1 MFSKVHS
8 VALNG
13 LDAYLVRVEAD
24 ISDGLPQFQMV
35 GYLSSEVK
43 EAGDRVRTALRN
55 TGIVLPPKRITVN
68 LAPASIR
75 KAGTRFDLP
84 VAAALL
90 ASLGKIP
97 GENLHETMLAGE
109 LSLNG
114 QVLRVP
120 GIMAL
125 VEAARNQG
133 MKRCIVPR
141 GNAAE
146 GAVLKGIEVLG
157 ISSLEEFIQ
166 VTRHP
171 EHAIPEQVA
180 LEALLEQT
188 QALCEEDFSQI
199 NGQSAV
205 KRAAE
210 VAAAGMHNLLL
221 IGPPGSGKTMI
232 AKRIPGILPPLSLE
246 ESLEIS
252 KIYSVAGLLPEETP
266 LLTQRPF
273 RAPHH
278 TVTAEALAGGG
289 RVPIPGEISLSSR
302 GILFLDELPE
312 FRRNALEILRQPLE
326 ERKVCI
332 SRAAGTYR
340 FPAEFMLVAA
350 MNPCACGYYP
360 DRNRCRCAERDVAR
374 YLGKISQ
381 PLLDR
386 IDICAEAP
394 QISYEELTGT
404 GKNES
409 SAQIRKRVEAA
420 HLRQKERY
428 RDLPI
433 HFNGQLKGE
442 LLKQYCPLNK
452 EGEEIL
458 KQAFVQL
465 NLSARAY
472 HKIIRVART
481 IADLEEKEQIE
492 DSHILEAVRYR
503 PPNRN
508 EWMGEG

>member
-1 MFSKVHS
+1 MDCIK
-8 VALNG
+8 
-13 LDAYLVRVEAD
+13 
-24 ISDGLPQFQMV
+24 MV
-35 GYLSSEVK
+35 
-43 EAGDRVRTALRN
+43 
-55 TGIVLPPKRITVN
+55 
-68 LAPASIR
+68 
-75 KAGTRFDLP
+75 
-84 VAAALL
+84 
-90 ASLGKIP
+90 
-97 GENLHETMLAGE
+97 
-109 LSLNG
+109 
-114 QVLRVP
+114 
-120 GIMAL
+120 
-125 VEAARNQG
+125 
-133 MKRCIVPR
+133 
-141 GNAAE
+141 
-146 GAVLKGIEVLG
+146 
-157 ISSLEEFIQ
+157 
-166 VTRHP
+166 VT
-171 EHAIPEQVA
+171 
-180 LEALLEQT
+180 
-188 QALCEEDFSQI
+188 
-199 NGQSAV
+199 
-205 KRAAE
+205 
-210 VAAAGMHNLLL
+210 
-221 IGPPGSGKTMI
+221 
-232 AKRIPGILPPLSLE
+232 
-246 ESLEIS
+246 
-252 KIYSVAGLLPEETP
+252 
-266 LLTQRPF
+266 
-273 RAPHH
+273 
-278 TVTAEALAGGG
+278 
-289 RVPIPGEISLSSR
+289 
-302 GILFLDELPE
+302 
-312 FRRNALEILRQPLE
+312 
-326 ERKVCI
+326 
-332 SRAAGTYR
+332 
-340 FPAEFMLVAA
+340 

-458 KQAFVQL
+458 KQAFVKL

-508 EWMGEG
+508 EWIGEG